1 MNVLLTG
8 STGFVGGFI
17 LKRLRQSGHKVHCI
31 VRNGEKL
38 SALTTYQEYVPTYEE
53 IEKPELLSTDQIRL
67 ILEQKNINTIIH
79 CASLAREYRLPWDEY
94 YRVNVQ
100 WARNLASS
108 FTQANCELSRFI
120 YISTVGVYGTIPSR
134 CPADEDTP
142 YQADGKYHR
151 SKMLAEV
158 ELVKLK
164 NNFGLP
170 LIILRPSVM
179 YGDGDYGFIYKVLKF
194 ASRGITASNVV
205 NHRIHLLDA
214 DLMARTIEQ
223 TVTYLNEPGHYIY
236 NVSDSSP
243 IHTRDLIELIT
254 ADSINRHF
262 EIPSLLLT
270 VLEYATRLDP
280 VLNIKLKLLC
290 DDWYYDVQRIQNDF
304 GFGLTDTLSNLNKYM
319 SWYRGAIHGH

>member
-17 LKRLRQSGHKVHCI
+17 LKRLRQSGHNVHCV
-31 VRNGEKL
+31 VRNSEKL
-38 SALTTYQEYVPTYEE
+38 SALTTYHEYAPTYEE
-53 IEKPELLSTDQIRL
+53 LEKPELMSTDQMRL
-67 ILEQKNINTIIH
+67 ILEQNGIDTIVH

-108 FTQANCELSRFI
+108 FIQANCEHSKFV

-134 CPADEDTP
+134 CPANEDTP
-142 YQADGKYHR
+142 YQPDGKYHS
-151 SKMLAEV
+151 SKMVAEM
-158 ELVKLK
+158 ELIKLK
-164 NNFGLP
+164 NNIGLP
-170 LIILRPSVM
+170 LTIIRPSIM

-194 ASRGITASNVV
+194 ASWGITYGNII
-205 NHRIHLLDA
+205 NHKIHILDV

-223 TVTYLNEPGHYIY
+223 IVIYPDEPGHYIY

-243 IHTRDLIELIT
+243 IYTRDLIEFIAT
-254 ADSINRHF
+254 DSIKRQLG
-262 EIPSLLLT
+262 IPSCLLT

-280 VLNIKLKLLC
+280 ILNIKVKLFSHN
-290 DDWYYDVQRIQNDF
+290 WYYDVKRIQHDF